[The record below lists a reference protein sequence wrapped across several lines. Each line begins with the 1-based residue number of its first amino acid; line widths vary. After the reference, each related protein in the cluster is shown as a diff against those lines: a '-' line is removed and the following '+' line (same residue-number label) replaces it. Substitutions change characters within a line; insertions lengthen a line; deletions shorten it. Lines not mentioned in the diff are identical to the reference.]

1 MVWGRESESGED
13 TVIVAS
19 VVINSEAFREVF
31 GEQEMSDEEII
42 AQLWKEVDKINL
54 EVPFFKKIKAIV
66 LRKEEFE
73 KNSSKKIKR
82 FA

>member
-1 MVWGRESESGED
+1 
-13 TVIVAS
+13 
-19 VVINSEAFREVF
+19 
-31 GEQEMSDEEII
+31 MSDEEII

-82 FA
+82 FAEGNKQE